1 MQKLIKVQELGVVDY
16 LSAWQMHKQIADRV
30 LTGKIENTLLLL
42 QHPSVYTAGR
52 RTQLSDRPLDNT
64 PVIDV
69 DRGGKITWHGIG
81 QLVGYP
87 IIKLKNSAD
96 VVGFV
101 RELEN
106 ALIQVCE
113 EFGITA
119 QRYCER
125 SGVWVRD
132 EKGDRKI
139 AAIGLRVAKI
149 RNQVGVADAG
159 CHLQR
164 AFGADQLAS
173 GHPVRTEE
181 GAGEQRIFCGH
192 AQRAARVRCVLRQ
205 AGHILHRRP
214 FLRHSQL
221 QAALPKAQ
229 RIMQRY
235 HRAVFAAVL
244 VNAVQPGDAK
254 VQAAAAH
261 TRHNVPGA
269 LKQNIQ
275 RGDGREAGL
284 ILARVGLDHAQTAA
298 LQKIEAC
305 GFEAALAGQAQA
317 DVGALHNCS

>member
-1 MQKLIKVQELGVVDY
+1 MQKLVKVQELGVVDY
-16 LSAWQMHKQIADRV
+16 LSAWEMQKQIAEEV
-30 LTGKIENTLLLL
+30 LTGKIESTLLLL

-139 AAIGLRVAKI
+139 AAIGLRVAK
-149 RNQVGVADAG
+149 GVSTHGFALNVNPDLSAY
-159 CHLQR
+159 LKII
-164 AFGADQLAS
+164 
-173 GHPVRTEE
+173 P
-181 GAGEQRIFCGH
+181 CG
-192 AQRAARVRCVLRQ
+192 
-205 AGHILHRRP
+205 IP
-214 FLRHSQL
+214 
-221 QAALPKAQ
+221 
-229 RIMQRY
+229 
-235 HRAVFAAVL
+235 
-244 VNAVQPGDAK
+244 DAK
-254 VQAAAAH
+254 VTSISAELGEQI
-261 TRHNVPGA
+261 
-269 LKQNIQ
+269 NIEQ
-275 RGDGREAGL
+275 
-284 ILARVGLDHAQTAA
+284 VMPV
-298 LQKIEAC
+298 LQKYICPVLEN
-305 GFEAALAGQAQA
+305 LAQ
-317 DVGALHNCS
+317 

>member
-1 MQKLIKVQELGVVDY
+1 MQKLVKVQELGVVDY
-16 LSAWQMHKQIADRV
+16 LSAWQLQKQIAEEV
-30 LTGKIENTLLLL
+30 LTGKIESTLLLL

-69 DRGGKITWHGIG
+69 DRGGKITWHGVG

-139 AAIGLRVAKI
+139 AAIGLRVAK
-149 RNQVGVADAG
+149 GVSTHGFALNVNPDLSAY
-159 CHLQR
+159 
-164 AFGADQLAS
+164 S
-173 GHPVRTEE
+173 KIIP
-181 GAGEQRIFCGH
+181 CG
-192 AQRAARVRCVLRQ
+192 
-205 AGHILHRRP
+205 IP
-214 FLRHSQL
+214 
-221 QAALPKAQ
+221 
-229 RIMQRY
+229 
-235 HRAVFAAVL
+235 
-244 VNAVQPGDAK
+244 DAK
-254 VQAAAAH
+254 VTSLSAEL
-261 TRHNVPGA
+261 G
-269 LKQNIQ
+269 KQITIEQ
-275 RGDGREAGL
+275 
-284 ILARVGLDHAQTAA
+284 VMPV
-298 LQKIEAC
+298 LQKYICPVLEN
-305 GFEAALAGQAQA
+305 LAQ
-317 DVGALHNCS
+317 